1 MFIRKYV
8 YQFFFFNG
16 GAMGIFEKIVLRS
29 RYKLYISENSIITS
43 MHIKRIVKDI
53 HVFASSFDITDIVEN
68 EKKIQ
73 SLVFVFFFYRLDLP
87 VVAET

>member
-53 HVFASSFDITDIVEN
+53 YVYAILLKMKKKGTITGLRILLL
-68 EKKIQ
+68 
-73 SLVFVFFFYRLDLP
+73 SG
-87 VVAET
+87 

>member
-68 EKKIQ
+68 EKKKYNHWSSYSSFIGLICQ
-73 SLVFVFFFYRLDLP
+73 L
-87 VVAET
+87 

>member
-1 MFIRKYV
+1 
-8 YQFFFFNG
+8 
-16 GAMGIFEKIVLRS
+16 MGIFEKIVLRS

-68 EKKIQ
+68 EKKNTITGLRILLL
-73 SLVFVFFFYRLDLP
+73 S
-87 VVAET
+87 A

>member
-53 HVFASSFDITDIVEN
+53 YVYAILLKM
-68 EKKIQ
+68 KKKVQ
-73 SLVFVFFFYRLDLP
+73 SLVFVFFFYRVDLP
-87 VVAET
+87 AVAET

>member
-1 MFIRKYV
+1 
-8 YQFFFFNG
+8 
-16 GAMGIFEKIVLRS
+16 
-29 RYKLYISENSIITS
+29 

-73 SLVFVFFFYRLDLP
+73 SLVFVFFFYRVDLP
-87 VVAET
+87 AVAET

>member
-1 MFIRKYV
+1 MFTN
-8 YQFFFFNG
+8 FFFFNG

-53 HVFASSFDITDIVEN
+53 LVFASSFDITDIVEN
-68 EKKIQ
+68 EKKNTITGLRILLL
-73 SLVFVFFFYRLDLP
+73 SG
-87 VVAET
+87 

>member
-16 GAMGIFEKIVLRS
+16 GVLGIFEKIVLRS

-68 EKKIQ
+68 EKKNTITGLRILLL
-73 SLVFVFFFYRLDLP
+73 SG
-87 VVAET
+87 